1 MRLKEL
7 FEATSADN
15 ADLSDLEDSLNDFFD
30 PVELD
35 RWENFTIQNKGMIA
49 FAKSV
54 VKNDAYQDALHQNLK
69 RIGIP
74 NPVLVFRGHMKSNP
88 AIDTGQIF
96 ANITLR
102 RSLAKNFRQAKFIS
116 LPGGKIKNID
126 KEDWMVSEIVIRRDD
141 IIAHGNT
148 QESEFIILAK
158 KAKIQK

>member
-1 MRLKEL
+1 MKIGEL
-7 FEATSADN
+7 FEATAADN
-15 ADLSDLEDSLNDFFD
+15 ADTSDLDDSLNDFFD
-30 PVELD
+30 PTQLT
-35 RWENFTIQNKGMIA
+35 RWENFTIQNRGMIA

-54 VKNDAYQDALHQNLK
+54 LKDDSYQDALQQNLK

-74 NPVLVFRGHMKSNP
+74 NQVLVFRGHLKSSP
-88 AIDTGQIF
+88 AIGTGQTF
-96 ANITLR
+96 ANVTLR

-116 LPGGKIKNID
+116 LPGGQTKGID
-126 KEDWMVSEIVIRRDD
+126 KKDWIVSKIRIKRDD